1 MFEIKMNKMKKP
13 FAIAM
18 LLLMTIAVYGQEN
31 AEENKAQEGQNAFVG
46 HHTRAYAIATKYGDS
61 DMAKTALYN
70 MLAAYPGNDSLLYS
84 LSYLYFQSQKYA
96 SAVLSAQDIL
106 ARNPDHLGALELSGA
121 GYESLGLKDK
131 SLAAYETLYLK
142 TTEYQTLYKI
152 TFLQFDMERLKEC
165 MTNVDI
171 LLTKPESDS
180 LKVYYATED
189 NQQKEYPIKVSLLNL
204 KGLIS
209 QKYGDKD
216 SAKKYFQQALDIAP
230 DFALA
235 KENMESLNKK

>member
-1 MFEIKMNKMKKP
+1 MKKLLT
-13 FAIAM
+13 AAL
-18 LLLMTIAVYGQEN
+18 LLLMTVTSYAQE
-31 AEENKAQEGQNAFVG
+31 ATEENKAQEGQNAFVG
-46 HHTRAYAIATKYGDS
+46 HHTRTYAIATKYGDS

-84 LSYLYFQSQKYA
+84 LSYLYFQSQQYA
-96 SAVLSAQDIL
+96 SAVLSSQDIL

-142 TTEYQTLYKI
+142 STDYQTLYKI

-180 LKVYYATED
+180 LKVYYATDD

-204 KGLIS
+204 KGLVS

-216 SAKKYFQQALDIAP
+216 SAKKYFEEVLSIAP

-235 KENMESLNKK
+235 KQNIEGLDKK